1 MKDNEEQLASL
12 LARIKLRDQKA
23 FKQFYQ
29 LISPQLFALLLK
41 MLQQH
46 SLAEDALQEVFIKIW
61 NKAEQYNTKKGS
73 IIVWAYSITRYHA
86 LDKLRQN
93 STLQQLDTN
102 LQLNEEENTYEKD
115 FLTDYADAS
124 ELEYCIKQLKTEA
137 RESILLAY
145 YHGYTH
151 KELSEY
157 LQKPIGT
164 VKSWISRSLIFLK
177 QCLENAQ

>member
-1 MKDNEEQLASL
+1 MKHNEQQLSNL
-12 LARIKLRDQKA
+12 LAKIKLRDQKA
-23 FKQFYQ
+23 FKQFYK
-29 LISPQLFALLLK
+29 LVSPQLFALLLK
-41 MLQQH
+41 MLRQH

-61 NKAEQYNTKKGS
+61 NKAEQYNTNKGS

-93 STLQQLDTN
+93 STLQQLDAN
-102 LQLNEEENTYEKD
+102 LQLNQEQMYEND

-124 ELEYCIKQLKTEA
+124 ELEYCIKQLKKEA
-137 RESILLAY
+137 RESIFLAY

-164 VKSWISRSLIFLK
+164 VKSWINRSLIFLK
-177 QCLENAQ
+177 QCLDNAQ

>member
-1 MKDNEEQLASL
+1 MKNNEEQLASL
-12 LARIKLRDQKA
+12 LARIKLKDQKA
-23 FKQFYQ
+23 FQQFYE

-61 NKAEQYNTKKGS
+61 NKAEQYNTEKGS

-86 LDKLRQN
+86 LDKIRQN
-93 STLQQLDTN
+93 KNLQQLDVN
-102 LQLNEEENTYEKD
+102 LQLHEENMYQKD

-124 ELEYCIKQLKTEA
+124 ELEYCIKQLKPEA
-137 RESILLAY
+137 RKSIFLAY

-157 LQKPIGT
+157 LKKPIGT

-177 QCLENAQ
+177 QCLENVQ